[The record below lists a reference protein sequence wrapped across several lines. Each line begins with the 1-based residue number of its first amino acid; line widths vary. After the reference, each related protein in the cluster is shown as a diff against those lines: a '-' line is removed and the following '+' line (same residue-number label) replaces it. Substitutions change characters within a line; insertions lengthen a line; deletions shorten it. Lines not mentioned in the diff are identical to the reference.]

1 LQASSRLESQS
12 SDGSRTDIE
21 SSLLKGRSLSRES
34 SYDGSKLSMLGRKD
48 SSFDGE
54 LSRMSS
60 LESQGSSDERK
71 HNLSGM
77 YGMFLK
83 F

>member
-1 LQASSRLESQS
+1 MAAEQ
-12 SDGSRTDIE
+12 I
-21 SSLLKGRSLSRES
+21 LKVPYWKEGVFPEKVHN
-34 SYDGSKLSMLGRKD
+34 YDGSKLSMLGRKD
-48 SSFDGE
+48 SMHSSFDGE

-60 LESQGSSDERK
+60 RESQGSSDERK